1 MFSSVCH
8 CNPKIY
14 FLFSYCYWLINI
26 LVTSFTEYGHM
37 IWILFSFNTVSM
49 HGCARAATFLPW
61 LCQHLLPLTQ
71 PSYLSCYP
79 SLILSCLPTSQSHDL
94 KHFHFF
100 FFFLPFGCLILRLVL
115 LLKSWNSIS
124 FLDIIG
130 DKMLNKYSLYYE
142 SMTNAKLNGPNCMH
156 GFGQWSLIESVL

>member
-100 FFFLPFGCLILRLVL
+100 FFFSAFWMSNLASCSLAQILKLDFFLGHHRWQDAKQILPL
-115 LLKSWNSIS
+115 LWIY
-124 FLDIIG
+124 
-130 DKMLNKYSLYYE
+130 DK
-142 SMTNAKLNGPNCMH
+142 C
-156 GFGQWSLIESVL
+156 